1 MTTPSTVASPC
12 VRNCCL
18 DEQEVCMG
26 CGRTLAEIRDWGVA
40 DDAERKHILER
51 AAGRRS
57 ERAAR
62 LRNWFLEPPKP

>member
-1 MTTPSTVASPC
+1 MSTPSSVPSPC

-26 CGRTLAEIRDWGVA
+26 CGRTLDEIRDWGVA
-40 DDAERKHILER
+40 DDAQRNRILER

-62 LRNWFLEPPKP
+62 LRGWTREPPEP